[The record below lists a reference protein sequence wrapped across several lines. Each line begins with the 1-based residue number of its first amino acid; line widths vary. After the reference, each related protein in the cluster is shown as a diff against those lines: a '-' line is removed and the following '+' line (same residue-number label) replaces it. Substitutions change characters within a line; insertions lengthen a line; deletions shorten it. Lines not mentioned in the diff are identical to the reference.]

1 MYHESFRKAVLTLYH
16 YFGSMRRTADVLKVS
31 VASISRWSKSS
42 VIVPPCK
49 RPTMI
54 TAAINESVRLFLE
67 RETRLSSIDV
77 VNHIRTTFGFTIS
90 RQLAHV
96 IIRRLGFTFKRT
108 RKRGISKRK
117 AEATPT
123 FLSSFMET
131 IHRGDIV
138 SIDESGFDQRPSPA
152 YGYAPAAAG
161 IPAIVKW
168 KPSSDRRRINL
179 LMAIH
184 ASGSHQFMIRDSSIN
199 GSTFAEFIG
208 NLPYDRG
215 TTLLIDNAS
224 IHNTVLVKQT
234 IADKGYVALFVPPYS
249 PEFNP
254 IELVFGVI
262 KNSFYRLRYSD
273 SFVDLLGATRHC
285 VEEKAL
291 PETIR
296 NCFKHVT
303 GLVSTALATPS
314 IPT

>member
-16 YFGSMRRTADVLKVS
+16 YFGSMRRTAAVLKVS
-31 VASISRWSKSS
+31 VASISRWSKSG
-42 VIVPPCK
+42 VISQPCK

-54 TAAINESVRLFLE
+54 TSAIKESVRVFLE

-117 AEATPT
+117 NEATPT

-131 IHRGDIV
+131 MNRGNIV
-138 SIDESGFDQRPSPA
+138 AIDESGFDQRPSPA
-152 YGYAPAAAG
+152 YGYAPAG

-168 KPSSDRRRINL
+168 KPSSDRRRLNL

-184 ASGSHQFMIRDSSIN
+184 ASGSHQSMIRDSSIN

-215 TTLLIDNAS
+215 TTLLLDNAS

-273 SFVDLLGATRHC
+273 SFADLLGATRHC

-291 PETIR
+291 PKTIR